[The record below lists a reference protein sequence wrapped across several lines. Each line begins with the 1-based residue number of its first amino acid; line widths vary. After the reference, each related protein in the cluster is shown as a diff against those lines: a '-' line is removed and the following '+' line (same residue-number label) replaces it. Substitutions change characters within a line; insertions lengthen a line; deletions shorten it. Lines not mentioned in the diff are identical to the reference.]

1 MWKLHSYVNV
11 YQNQCRSSWTIKHEY
26 ILCSMQHYSH
36 SRYRYILGNCI
47 SNATFFFSRFLFS
60 LFQQIIIFT
69 KCSCILKYCCCVWS
83 VLSLSLAL
91 YTLLLSV
98 HNAHVIFNNDDY
110 HAYMHLSSE
119 LNSMRSNFFLALPL
133 PISTFLFPATLCL

>member
-1 MWKLHSYVNV
+1 MFM
-11 YQNQCRSSWTIKHEY
+11 CFE
-26 ILCSMQHYSH
+26 ILLLC
-36 SRYRYILGNCI
+36 L
-47 SNATFFFSRFLFS
+47 
-60 LFQQIIIFT
+60 
-69 KCSCILKYCCCVWS
+69 KCAF
-83 VLSLSLAL
+83 SLSLAL

-133 PISTFLFPATLCL
+133 PISTFLFPTALCL